1 MNSQQQ
7 CDVAIVGGGPV
18 GTALALA
25 LRDSELKVVM
35 LEARAASA
43 YQADPRALALS
54 YGSRLLLDKLAVWSH
69 ITAVSPIKEILISQK
84 NTRGYSLLQASEM
97 HVPALGY
104 VLPYSALQTALQH
117 ALQESTVSYL
127 DEARVSELETSAAQA
142 TLTYHREG
150 VDVQLQARLVVVA
163 DGGKLLEQSH
173 PPIVREYGQSAVIAH
188 VTCSR
193 PQVATAFERFTPQ
206 GPLALL
212 PFQDGYEIVW
222 TASHEQANEMLTWS
236 DETFLSQLQ
245 QHFGDEVG
253 EFKTVG
259 TRSQF
264 PLRLKKAA
272 HNTLPHTALIGNA
285 AQTLHPVAGQGFNMG
300 VRDAWELARII
311 LRTPKDEL
319 GSVEMLNR
327 FRRQRA
333 LDRHAGIGFT
343 DSLVRVFSNDWPVL
357 TQGRGLAL
365 AWLDH
370 VSPIKKF
377 VAKRMM
383 FGANG

>member
-1 MNSQQQ
+1 MNSIQQ

-25 LRDSELKVVM
+25 LRESDLNVVV
-35 LEARAASA
+35 LEARSASA
-43 YQADPRALALS
+43 YQSDPRALALS

-69 ITAVSPIKEILISQK
+69 LSAISPIQEILISQK
-84 NTRGYSLLQASEM
+84 NTAGFSRLQASEM

-104 VLPYSALQTALQH
+104 VLPYSALQTALQQ
-117 ALQESTVSYL
+117 ALQATSVSYF
-127 DEARVSELETSAAQA
+127 DQACVQELQTSASQA
-142 TLTYHREG
+142 TLTYQRAG
-150 VDVQLQARLVVVA
+150 LDVQLQARLVVVA
-163 DGGKLLEQSH
+163 DGGKLLEQTH
-173 PPIVREYGQSAVIAH
+173 PPTVREYGQSAVIAH

-212 PFQDGYEIVW
+212 PFQEGYEIVW
-222 TASHEQANEMLTWS
+222 TASHAQAQEMLTWS
-236 DETFLSQLQ
+236 DAVFLSQLQ
-245 QHFGDEVG
+245 PHFGDDVG

-264 PLRLKKAA
+264 PLRLKKAKQV
-272 HNTLPHTALIGNA
+272 TLPHTVLIGNA

-300 VRDAWELARII
+300 VRDAWELARLI
-311 LRTPKDEL
+311 LRTPAAQL
-319 GSVEMLNR
+319 GTDNMLKR
-327 FRRQRA
+327 FRQQRG
-333 LDRHAGIGFT
+333 LDRQAVIGFT
-343 DSLVRVFSNDWPVL
+343 DSLVRIFSNDWPVL
-357 TQGRGLAL
+357 NQGRGIAL
-365 AWLDH
+365 GLLNRVAPL
-370 VSPIKKF
+370 KKF